1 MSDIAARWMAGI
13 PTLFGQCRRCTRSSM
28 IAAICAW
35 VLALL
40 ALVVSG
46 SPAIALGLAVIALGL
61 TALWIAHLVALAS
74 RGTLASMLRQF
85 GAERGEASAIIAALG
100 LPSGQGG
107 GRLRE
112 GESLNVRRGERAG
125 RPGLTLTRVVISNE
139 TGVIAAVG
147 LNEGG
152 SYERLD
158 PRSIAAEA

>member
-13 PTLFGQCRRCTRSSM
+13 PALFGQCRRCTRSSM

-107 GRLRE
+107 RLRV